1 MSYELWAM
9 SQRRRDGESARRRVG
24 KDEDTTA
31 KSQKL
36 IAHSS

>member
-9 SQRRRDGESARRRVG
+9 SQRRPDGEVEHA
-24 KDEDTTA
+24 TTA

-36 IAHSS
+36 TAHSS